1 MTTLILSHMPLTK
14 VFLRSTNTFFCC
26 DELQYAIYCDEHF
39 LFQGCE
45 FCTDFDITAER
56 CFCE

>member
-1 MTTLILSHMPLTK
+1 MPLTK